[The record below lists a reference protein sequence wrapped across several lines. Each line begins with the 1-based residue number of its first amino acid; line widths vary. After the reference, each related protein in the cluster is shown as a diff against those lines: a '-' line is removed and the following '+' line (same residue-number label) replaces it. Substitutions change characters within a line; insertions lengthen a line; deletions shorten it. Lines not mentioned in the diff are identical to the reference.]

1 MSLKIKRPRGSGAM
15 TLNITSMMDMF
26 TIILVFL
33 LFSFKAQDE
42 EFAMAKGIKLP
53 GSSSN
58 LELQDALNI
67 QMASDGLLVQETK
80 VFPLNEGKLPEGLE
94 MEGAK
99 IVKLFEVVEREGA
112 ARKARKEASGEPLTD
127 EQKSIVIFQADRKV
141 RFEDIDKVMK
151 TAAMAGFPNFRFAVM
166 KK

>member
-1 MSLKIKRPRGSGAM
+1 MKIKKPRGPTEM

-42 EFAMAKGIKLP
+42 TFSMAKGIKLP

-67 QMASDGLLVQETK
+67 QMAADALIVQEQA
-80 VFPLNEGKLPEGLE
+80 VLPLRGGRLPPDAPIEGHKILPLYEVIVAEGRL
-94 MEGAK
+94 
-99 IVKLFEVVEREGA
+99 
-112 ARKARKEASGEPLTD
+112 RKAKLLAEGRKDEAEAN
-127 EQKSIVIFQADRKV
+127 IVVLQADKRV
-141 RFEDIDKVMK
+141 RFADVDKVMK

-166 KK
+166 KQ

>member
-1 MSLKIKRPRGSGAM
+1 MGLKIKKSRPDQTMA
-15 TLNITSMMDMF
+15 LNITSMMDMF

-42 EFAMAKGIKLP
+42 EFQMAKGIKLP
-53 GSSSN
+53 ASSSN

-67 QMASDGLLVQETK
+67 RMESDVLVVSEIT
-80 VFPLNEGKLPEGLE
+80 VFPLNQGALPEGLQ

-99 IVKLFEVVEREGA
+99 IVKLFDVIEAAGA
-112 ARKARKEASGEPLTD
+112 ERKARKERTGDPLGD
-127 EQKSIVIFQADRKV
+127 EEKTIVIFQADRKV
-141 RFEDIDKVMK
+141 QFQDIDKVMK

>member
-1 MSLKIKRPRGSGAM
+1 MGLKIKKPRGSGEM

-42 EFAMAKGIKLP
+42 TFSMAKGIKLP
-53 GSSSN
+53 PSTSN
-58 LELQDALNI
+58 MELQDALNI
-67 QMASDGLLVQETK
+67 QMSKDALIVQEAL
-80 VFPLNEGKLPEGLE
+80 VMPLNDGTLPENVELE
-94 MEGAK
+94 GSK
-99 IVKLFEVVEREGA
+99 IVKLYEVIEREGEL
-112 ARKARKEASGEPLTD
+112 RKKKKEAQGDALTD
-127 EQKSIVIFQADRKV
+127 EEKSIVIFQAGHRV

>member
-1 MSLKIKRPRGSGAM
+1 MGVKKKKRRATKQA

-42 EFAMAKGIKLP
+42 AFSLAKGIKLP
-53 GSSSN
+53 SSTSQ
-58 LELQDALNI
+58 LDLQDALNI
-67 QMASDGLLVQETK
+67 HMASDGLVVQEAL
-80 VFPLNEGKLPEGLE
+80 VIPLNDGKLPEGLQ

-99 IVKLFEVVEREGA
+99 IVKLFEVIKVEGEKR
-112 ARKARKEASGEPLTD
+112 RLRKERGGDKLSD
-127 EQKSIVIFQADRKV
+127 EDKSIVIFQADRRV

>member
-1 MSLKIKRPRGSGAM
+1 MGVKIKKAQPATEM

-42 EFAMAKGIKLP
+42 EFSMAKGIKLP
-53 GSSSN
+53 KSTSS

-67 QMASDGLLVQETK
+67 QMASDGLLVQAQK
-80 VFPLNEGKLPEGLE
+80 VIPLNDGKLPEGLQ

-99 IVKLFEVVEREGA
+99 IVKLFQVIEQEGAKRA
-112 ARKARKEASGEPLTD
+112 ARKRRSGDPLSD
-127 EQKSIVIFQADRKV
+127 EDKTIVIFQADKRV
-141 RFEDIDKVMK
+141 RFQDIDKVMK

>member
-1 MSLKIKRPRGSGAM
+1 MGLKLKKSRPPSEM

-42 EFAMAKGIKLP
+42 EFQMAKGIKLP
-53 GSSSN
+53 ASTSN

-67 QMASDGLLVQETK
+67 RMASDGLLVSETQ
-80 VFPLNEGKLPEGLE
+80 VIPLNEGRLPDGLQ

-99 IVKLFEVVEREGA
+99 IVKLFDAIERAGEE
-112 ARKARKEASGEPLTD
+112 RRQRKERSGDALTD
-127 EQKSIVIFQADRKV
+127 EEKTIVIFQADRKV